1 MSFTHQQQDTNLQNI
16 NLSPNTSLENA
27 VKTLTSLL
35 VHLNTKKPKKPTEE
49 ESKVFN
55 NFITNIQECLK
66 VNDKNLSEMEKIKKT
81 ATLLETYALNN
92 NDYNDIPDQ
101 SIFKNLRTRLHL
113 SKIFKTFAALV
124 QKEIDNLT
132 TASTVP
138 AQQPQ
143 VRKNENLKVEV
154 KKATFPQ
161 KIENLRTDK
170 TQSKTVL
177 PAADSK
183 ENLEEKLLEILKD
196 SILKLPKQDDYYE
209 DMDPVLESL
218 KTNLTNENFSE
229 KGSFTD
235 AERQFID
242 FLLSNINKFLAAKHY
257 TFEGVNEM
265 NEVIKTAKLSL
276 SENFKLFNPKIRGE
290 LSKFFNYFSELV
302 KQDIDYAVGEL
313 NKIEHAPSI
322 SGQAEDI
329 ANTIDKYYE
338 TITSQDYKEIDI
350 SYWGTLSHDQQN
362 KFGEAVRTYKYIIA
376 ETNKCGLNIGQIF
389 PGIIENAEKFFTAEI
404 LKSTPSEMPSGTTD
418 NYYNYTKS
426 LDFKKDFFEEAITR
440 FRETKNNFS
449 KLKSNEL
456 FQNHIDAL
464 DNWER
469 YLEETI
475 NELNKLCDKLGEF
488 ENLK

>member
-1 MSFTHQQQDTNLQNI
+1 MSFTHQQQDTDLQNI
-16 NLSPNTSLENA
+16 NLSLNTSLENA

-35 VHLNTKKPKKPTEE
+35 TYFVTKMPKEPTEE
-49 ESKVFN
+49 ERKVFN
-55 NFITNIQECLK
+55 NFITNIEKCLK
-66 VNDKNLSEMEKIKKT
+66 VNDKNLSEMKEIKDT
-81 ATLLETYALNN
+81 ANLLETYALNN

-154 KKATFPQ
+154 KKATFSQ

-196 SILKLPKQDDYYE
+196 SIPKLPKQDDYYE
-209 DMDPVLESL
+209 NVDPVLKSL
-218 KTNLTNENFSE
+218 KMNLANENFSK
-229 KGSFTD
+229 KGSFTG

-276 SENFKLFNPKIRGE
+276 SENPKLFNPKIRGE

-302 KQDIDYAVGEL
+302 KQDMIDLTKGFEENIGKITSFTFSAEHAIKAFNEYIKGGKEEHLRKEL
-313 NKIEHAPSI
+313 NQQINYCGEKHFQDTDFYVNLLNNFFTESEILESDLMDHLPDAYNSAKNYSPGKAIAFRENFFEIVIKNLVKTKKCISELQNNELFKI
-322 SGQAEDI
+322 
-329 ANTIDKYYE
+329 K
-338 TITSQDYKEIDI
+338 KE
-350 SYWGTLSHDQQN
+350 SLNELEQ
-362 KFGEAVRTYKYIIA
+362 F
-376 ETNKCGLNIGQIF
+376 LNIE
-389 PGIIENAEKFFTAEI
+389 IENLKELCNI
-404 LKSTPSEMPSGTTD
+404 LKSNHLTP
-418 NYYNYTKS
+418 YN
-426 LDFKKDFFEEAITR
+426 F
-440 FRETKNNFS
+440 
-449 KLKSNEL
+449 
-456 FQNHIDAL
+456 
-464 DNWER
+464 
-469 YLEETI
+469 YL
-475 NELNKLCDKLGEF
+475 
-488 ENLK
+488 